1 MRKLITLLV
10 AIVFMVSTGYSQNN
24 IVKVKKAVGFVKT
37 APLSTIQAIP
47 TQERDGAWKIMKKM
61 VPNPSLDLMKGPDP
75 TFVEDVVLQST
86 MGTKRINTTKD
97 MINFEGVNNVYGYAP
112 PDNHGDVGPGNYLQM
127 INVSFAIFSKTG
139 RVLYGPADNSTLW
152 SNLPGPWSSSNDG
165 DPIVMYDELAGR
177 WFVSQ
182 FALPNFPNGPFYE
195 LVGVSASNDPLGSWY
210 LYAFE
215 MDDMPDY
222 PKFGV
227 WPDAYYMSV
236 NSFSAGGLSFIGA
249 AVAALERDA
258 MIAGDAGAQMIF
270 YQTSGAYSLLPADLD
285 GTAIP
290 PAGTPGIFTEVDE
303 NGASDR
309 LLVYNY
315 MIDWSDPSSSV
326 LVGPTPIN
334 VANFSNVCSSRDCVP
349 QAGTSQKLDALS
361 GRLMTRL
368 QYRYFSSTDQRM
380 VTNHTVDNGSGV
392 AAVRWYELRRNGA
405 NWSLYQ
411 QGTYSPDNNYRW
423 MASAAMD
430 INGNIALGYS
440 VSSSSITPEIRFT
453 GRYVNDPLG
462 EMTITEETI
471 FAGPSSQTGVN
482 RWGDY
487 TNMTLDPTDNA
498 TFWYT
503 NQYSNGS
510 WDWGTRIA
518 GFTFEVDEVAP
529 AAISNLA
536 VTGTESNSATLSWTA
551 TGDDGT
557 TGTAARYDI
566 RYRTSEINSSNWA
579 SATSVENTL
588 VPQAFGFTES
598 YTITGLGFGET
609 YYFAI
614 KAIDNLGNESEVS
627 NSPSGSTDNPPVA
640 SVSPSSLS
648 STLFTG
654 GTEEKSFSIFNGAS
668 AGSSLEYLL
677 EIVFQD
683 KTFPKKELTPA
694 QIEKSIR
701 DNNKVKGNGVYPTMY
716 VLGSKDEYIL
726 QEAFENGVPP
736 ADWTVVD
743 NAGTGVIW
751 KTNTQWGDG
760 NVTGGT
766 GESAACNSD
775 AAGVFEYDTELIT
788 PSISVMGRQDIYLS
802 FKAYYNNLSAGDFFD
817 VDITTD
823 NGATWTTVLSWNE
836 DHTTPELVTILI
848 DDYLG
853 TSASSMKV
861 RFHYYDIES
870 GDWNWDVQVDDV
882 EIVGGSA
889 WLVVNPTSGVIPVG
903 GNQVTDVTF
912 SANGLVGGTY
922 NANVLVVS
930 NDPVNP
936 ILPVTCTLDV
946 TGVQNITVDPTS
958 IDFGTLFVNEQDI
971 AIVTVS
977 NTGTDDLNVSSLT
990 VDNTDYS
997 LSDANFVLTSGQSKD
1012 VTVYFMPTHTGA
1024 DNGTLTIVSDDPD
1037 QGTVLVTLTG
1047 EGSDAPVAQVTPT
1060 SLSANLLTGQTSE
1073 QSFNVANIGT
1083 TTSLLDYYVSIEY
1096 GSKVVIPQKQLTK
1109 EQLQKSLTDVNQI
1122 GNGKYPTQYVLGR
1135 KDDAL
1140 LSEAFENGVP
1150 PTDWTVVDNAG
1161 TGVIWKT
1168 NTQWG
1173 DGNVTGGTGESA
1185 ACNSDAAGHLEY
1197 DTELITPS
1205 ISVMGRQDLYLSFK
1219 VYYSNYTAGDFFDV
1233 DITTD
1238 NGETWTTVLSWNED
1252 HTTPEYITLLLD
1264 DYLGTMAS
1272 SMKVR
1277 FHYYDIESGD
1287 WNWDVQV
1294 DDVEIVGGSA
1304 WLAVSPLEGQAY
1316 NGTSN
1321 THNVTFSAAGMF
1333 GGTYNANIVVNTN
1346 DPLNSAPAIACQLDV
1361 TGVQDIDAT
1370 PTAID
1375 FGTIFVNG
1383 TKTEVVT
1390 VYNLGTDNLAIS
1402 GVSVD
1407 NTEYTVTNYAGS
1419 LAPGESTDLL
1429 VTFAPTSALY
1439 TTAVVTISSDDPDE
1453 TTFTI
1458 NLSGNAVNPPIIG
1471 VTPTY
1476 LHADL
1481 TTGESSTQQF
1491 TISNTGESALDFSV
1505 EIEETMAPLNARI
1518 SKINLPKS
1526 DGNFEKGTA
1535 APSLFPAPKN
1545 NLIANGTSTK
1555 DETVTGYAANL
1566 STEYF
1571 QNFDVTNPGTL
1582 NDMFAIGSFFAGA
1595 ITPDN
1600 SELAYAI
1607 DYNINHLWLLNLAT
1621 GVVEDLGS
1629 VAGLGGSAT
1638 GMEYVGNTCYVVT
1651 YTGAQT
1657 VLQTLDVESNSVTTV
1672 GSVAA
1677 GIIISLGK
1685 DGNGELFALNLS
1697 DDMLYHVD
1705 ASTGV
1710 GTAIGSVGFDANY
1723 AQGMGYD
1730 PTNDVLYLAA
1740 FNNSTGFGEL
1750 RVADTETG
1758 NTLAIGTLGAGDEMD
1773 MLTFIGGAGSGD
1785 WLTTLPLEG
1794 IVPSGGSL
1802 AINVTFDAEGLVGGD
1817 YAANINV
1824 YSNDPVTPVA
1834 VVEATMD
1841 VTGAPN
1847 IETEPTSVD
1856 FGNVFVGYHSMSTLI
1871 VSNTGTDDL
1880 TITGVSFNN
1889 PIFGMLGI
1897 TFPIT
1902 LTSGTSTLFDI
1913 TASST
1918 NVGNVSGVLTISSN
1932 DGNEPSKQ
1940 VPLYANFIL
1949 PPVLAMD
1956 LSAIS
1961 GYTEIGGT
1969 TEVVLN
1975 ISNNGGSELS
1985 YGLEAEL
1992 LEKSNK
1998 TTTIE
2003 LEPSLVYINEKAKHN
2018 LTTDVPARTFV
2029 VNNGLTTQK
2038 SSVNVLVLSPDTD
2051 EYISELM
2058 AVLTAFDDLTVT
2070 HYPLDGLATL
2080 TSDELLPYDVVLSQN
2095 DLTWEASL
2103 GDRTNVGNVLA
2114 DYIDAGG
2121 KVVANMYLYSYD
2133 GWGLA
2138 GRFITEGY
2146 GPFVSTTTDIWGE
2159 SSLGTIHNP
2168 NHPLMSGVYA
2178 IDDNW
2183 GHQDPSVASGADLIA
2198 DWADGEPMI
2207 AVNENVVGLNL
2218 LPINGNSSWASDL
2231 ATLLHNSIIYLGGSS
2246 WLTIDPSEGVVNAGS
2261 SQEVT
2266 FTMNSEGMSEGTY
2279 YGTLHVFS
2287 NDPTNVYS
2295 TMDITFGVGT
2305 EIGGGNGN
2313 IPSKYELSQNYPN
2326 PFNPSTNIIYA
2337 LPVNAKVTVKIF
2349 DVLGREVRTLVNKQ
2363 VEAGTH
2369 SIKFNGINLTSGVY
2383 FYAIRAEGAD
2393 GSSFVD
2399 AKKFILMK

>member
-24 IVKVKKAVGFVKT
+24 IVKVKKAAGFVKT

-47 TQERDGAWKIMKKM
+47 AQERDGAWKIMKKM
-61 VPNPSLDLMKGPDP
+61 VPNPSLDLMKEPDP

-97 MINFEGVNNVYGYAP
+97 MINFEGVNNVHGYAP
-112 PDNHGDVGPGNYLQM
+112 PDNMGDVGPGNYLQM
-127 INVSFAIFSKTG
+127 INVSFAVFSKTG
-139 RVLYGPADNSTLW
+139 RVLYGPADNNTIW
-152 SNLPGPWSSSNDG
+152 NNLPGPWSSSNDG

-195 LVGVSASNDPLGSWY
+195 LVGVSASDDPLGSWY

-236 NSFSAGGLSFIGA
+236 NSFSAGSLSFIGA
-249 AVAALERDA
+249 AVAALDRSA
-258 MIAGDAGAQMIF
+258 MLAGDPNAQMIF
-270 YQTSGAYSLLPADLD
+270 YQTSAAYSLLPADLD
-285 GTAIP
+285 GTAAP
-290 PAGTPGIFTEVDE
+290 SDTPGIFAEIEE
-303 NGASDR
+303 NGSNDR
-309 LLVYNY
+309 LLIYNF
-315 MIDWSDPSSSV
+315 MIDWTDPSSSV
-326 LVGPTPIN
+326 LVGPTPIS
-334 VANFSNVCSSRDCVP
+334 VANFSNICSSRDCVP

-368 QYRYFSSTDQRM
+368 QYRYFSPTDQRM

-392 AAVRWYELRRNGA
+392 AAVRWYELRSNGA

-411 QGTYSPDNNYRW
+411 QGTYSPDNNSRW
-423 MASAAMD
+423 MGSAAMD
-430 INGNIALGYS
+430 INGNIAIGYS

-471 FAGPSSQTGVN
+471 FAGPASQDGVN

-487 TNMTLDPTDNA
+487 TNMALDPTDNV

-529 AAISNLA
+529 AAITNLN
-536 VTGTESNSATLSWTA
+536 VTDTESNTATLTWTA

-566 RYRTSEINSSNWA
+566 RYSTSEINSSNWA
-579 SATSVENTL
+579 NATSVENTL
-588 VPQAFGFTES
+588 VPQASGSTETFTV
-598 YTITGLGFGET
+598 TGLGFGEA

-614 KAIDNLGNESEVS
+614 KAIDNLGNESDVS
-627 NSPSGSTDNPPVA
+627 NSPSGTTDNPPIA
-640 SVSPSSLS
+640 SVDPTSLS

-654 GTEEKSFSIFNGAS
+654 GTEEKSFTIFNDAS
-668 AGSSLEYLL
+668 AGSNLEYLL

-683 KTFPKKELTPA
+683 RTFPKKELTKE
-694 QIEKSIR
+694 QLQKSLTDVNHI
-701 DNNKVKGNGVYPTMY
+701 GNGKYPTMY
-716 VLGSKDEYIL
+716 VLGRKDDVL
-726 QEAFENGVPP
+726 LNADFEGGVPP
-736 ADWTVVD
+736 TDWTVVD
-743 NAGTGVIW
+743 NETFGVIW
-751 KTNTQWGDG
+751 KTNTEWGSD
-760 NVTGGT
+760 NLTGGT
-766 GESAACNSD
+766 GLSATVNSD
-775 AAGVFEYDTELIT
+775 AAGSGIEYDTELIT
-788 PSISVMGRQDIYLS
+788 PSINVMGRQDIFLTY
-802 FKAYYNNLSAGDFFD
+802 KAYFNNLGATDLFD

-823 NGATWTTVLSWNE
+823 NGATWTNMISWAE
-836 DHTTPELVTILI
+836 DHTTPEVVTILL
-848 DDYLG
+848 DDYITPT
-853 TSASSMKV
+853 TSNIKV
-861 RFHYYDIES
+861 RFHYWDS
-870 GDWNWDVQVDDV
+870 STNDWNWEVQVDDV
-882 EIVGGSA
+882 QIVGGAA
-889 WLVVNPTSGVIPVG
+889 WLAVNPLEGQAYNGTS
-903 GNQVTDVTF
+903 NTHDVTF
-912 SANGLVGGTY
+912 NATGMFGGTY

-936 ILPVTCTLDV
+936 TIPVTCTLDV
-946 TGVQNITVDPTS
+946 TGVQNIVVDPSS
-958 IDFGTLFVNEQDI
+958 IDFGTLFVNEQDS

-977 NTGTDDLNVSSLT
+977 NTGTDDLNVSSLS

-1024 DNGTLTIVSDDPD
+1024 DNATLTIVSDDPD

-1047 EGSDAPVAQVTPT
+1047 EGSDFPVAQVTPT
-1060 SLSANLLTGQTSE
+1060 SLSADLLTGQTSE
-1073 QSFNVANIGT
+1073 QTFNVANIST
-1083 TTSLLDYYVSIEY
+1083 TTSLLEYYVSIEY
-1096 GSKVVIPQKQLTK
+1096 DSKVVIPQKQLTK
-1109 EQLQKSLTDVNQI
+1109 EQLQKSLTDVNHI
-1122 GNGKYPTQYVLGR
+1122 GNGKYPTMYVLGR
-1135 KDDAL
+1135 KDDVL
-1140 LSEAFENGVP
+1140 LNADFEGGVP
-1150 PTDWTVVDNAG
+1150 PTDWTVVDNE
-1161 TGVIWKT
+1161 TFGVIWKT
-1168 NTQWG
+1168 NTEWG
-1173 DGNVTGGTGESA
+1173 SDNLTGGTGLSA
-1185 ACNSDAAGHLEY
+1185 TVNSDAAGSGIEY

-1205 ISVMGRQDLYLSFK
+1205 INVMGRQDIFLTYKAYFNNLGA
-1219 VYYSNYTAGDFFDV
+1219 TDLFDV

-1238 NGETWTTVLSWNED
+1238 NGATWTNMISWAED
-1252 HTTPEYITLLLD
+1252 HTTPEVVTILLD
-1264 DYLGTMAS
+1264 DYITPTTS
-1272 SMKVR
+1272 NIKVR
-1277 FHYYDIESGD
+1277 FHYWDSSTND
-1287 WNWDVQV
+1287 WNWEVQV
-1294 DDVEIVGGSA
+1294 DDVQIVGGAA
-1304 WLAVSPLEGQAY
+1304 WLAVNPLEGQAY

-1321 THNVTFSAAGMF
+1321 THDVTFNATGMF

-1346 DPLNSAPAIACQLDV
+1346 DPLNPAPAIACQLDV

-1383 TKTEVVT
+1383 TKSEVVT
-1390 VYNLGTDNLAIS
+1390 VSNLGTDNLTIS

-1407 NTEYTVTNYAGS
+1407 NTEYTVTNYTGS
-1419 LAPGESTDLL
+1419 LAPGESTELT
-1429 VTFAPTSALY
+1429 VTFAPTAAASS
-1439 TTAVVTISSDDPDE
+1439 TAIVTIASDDPDE
-1453 TTFTI
+1453 ATFTV
-1458 NLSGNAVNPPIIG
+1458 NLTGNAVNPPIIG
-1471 VTPTY
+1471 VNPIA
-1476 LHADL
+1476 LNADL

-1491 TISNTGESALDFSV
+1491 TISNTGESALDFSI
-1505 EIEETMAPLNARI
+1505 EIEETMAPLKARI

-1526 DGNFEKGTA
+1526 DGNFEKGNA
-1535 APSLFPAPKN
+1535 APSFLPAPKN
-1545 NLIANGTSTK
+1545 NLNANVSSTK

-1566 STEYF
+1566 FTSYF

-1600 SELAYAI
+1600 PELAYAI
-1607 DYNINHLWLLNLAT
+1607 DYDVNHLWSMNLST
-1621 GVVEDLGS
+1621 GVVEDLGT

-1651 YTGAQT
+1651 YTGSES
-1657 VLQTLDVESNSVTTV
+1657 VLQTLDVATNSVTTV

-1677 GIIISLGK
+1677 GIVISLGK
-1685 DGNGELFALNLS
+1685 DGNGELFALNIS
-1697 DDMLYHVD
+1697 DDKLYHVD
-1705 ASTGV
+1705 AATGA
-1710 GTAIGSVGFDANY
+1710 GTVIGSVGFDANY

-1730 PTNDVLYLAA
+1730 ATNDVLYLAA
-1740 FNNSTGFGEL
+1740 YNNSTGIGEL

-1758 NTLAIGTLGAGDEMD
+1758 NTLAIGSLGNGAEMD
-1773 MLTFIGGAGSGD
+1773 MLTFIGGAGSGN
-1785 WLTTLPLEG
+1785 WLTASPLEG
-1794 IVPSGGSL
+1794 TVPAGGSL
-1802 AINVTFDAEGLVGGD
+1802 LVDVTFDAEGLVGGD

-1824 YSNDPVTPVA
+1824 NSNDPVTPVA
-1834 VVEATMD
+1834 VVEATMN

-1847 IETEPTSVD
+1847 IETEPTVVD
-1856 FGNVFVGYHSMSTLI
+1856 FGQVFVGYPSTSTLI

-1880 TITGVSFNN
+1880 VITNATVDNNAFSF
-1889 PIFGMLGI
+1889 IGL
-1897 TFPIT
+1897 FPIT
-1902 LTSGTSTLFDI
+1902 LTSGTSTLFEISVNATSVGDI
-1913 TASST
+1913 
-1918 NVGNVSGVLTISSN
+1918 SGVLTIESN
-1932 DGNEPSKQ
+1932 DGNEPNKQ
-1940 VPLYANFIL
+1940 VPLYATAVL
-1949 PPVLAMD
+1949 PPAMAMD

-1969 TEVVLN
+1969 TEVVLT
-1975 ISNNGGSELS
+1975 ISNNGGSELY

-1992 LEKSNK
+1992 LGKSSK

-2018 LTTDVPARTFV
+2018 LTTDVPARTIV

-2038 SSVNVLVLSPDTD
+2038 STVNVLVLSPDTD

-2058 AVLTAFDDLTVT
+2058 AALTAFDDLTVT
-2070 HYPLDGLATL
+2070 QYPLEGLATL
-2080 TSDELLPYDVVLSQN
+2080 TADELLPFDVVLSQN
-2095 DLTWEASL
+2095 DLTWEASS

-2146 GPFVSTTTDIWGE
+2146 GPFVSTTRDIWGAG
-2159 SSLGTIHNP
+2159 SLGTIHNP
-2168 NHPLMSGVYA
+2168 NHPLMEGVNA
-2178 IDDNW
+2178 IDDSW
-2183 GHQDPSVASGADLIA
+2183 GHQDPTVASGADLIA
-2198 DWADGEPMI
+2198 DWSDGQPMI
-2207 AVNENVVGLNL
+2207 AVNENVVGLNI

-2246 WLTIDPSEGVVNAGS
+2246 WLTIEPSEGVVNAGS

-2305 EIGGGNGN
+2305 GIGGGNGN

-2337 LPVNAKVTVKIF
+2337 LPVSAKVTVKIF
-2349 DVLGREVRTLVNKQ
+2349 DVLGREVSTLVNKQ

-2383 FYAIRAEGAD
+2383 FYAIRAEGVD